1 MDNYA
6 YIIASLPVL
15 HQEDARPEH
24 FVAEELIEEIRG
36 QLSRADA
43 AVLDLLLEGYDS
55 DKLDA
60 GFYRDALA
68 GRGRFVR
75 DWLRDLVNGYDAD
88 ESAEFYRRA
97 LAHGNRFIREWFRF
111 DLDLRNATVAFLN
124 DSLGRPEGQDL
135 VLLAEREAEEFPE
148 EEDAQEVLNRA
159 DLLRR
164 ERGLDDLR
172 WRKIDELTAMDVF
185 NLESIL
191 GFVAK
196 LKIIDRWL
204 QLDPEAGRT
213 LFRKLVED
221 VRSTYDNK
229 KQDIT
234 I

>member
-15 HQEDARPEH
+15 NQEEHPEH
-24 FVAEELIEEIRG
+24 FVAEEILAEIRE
-36 QLSRADA
+36 QLSARDNS
-43 AVLDLLLEGYDS
+43 VLDLLLEGYDP
-55 DKLDA
+55 DKLD
-60 GFYRDALA
+60 
-68 GRGRFVR
+68 
-75 DWLRDLVNGYDAD
+75 
-88 ESAEFYRRA
+88 AEFYRRA

-135 VLLAEREAEEFPE
+135 VLLTEREAEEFPE
-148 EEDAQEVLNRA
+148 EEAVQQVLNRA
-159 DLLRR
+159 DLLQR

-172 WRKIDELTAMDVF
+172 WQKVDELTAMDVF
-185 NLESIL
+185 DLELIL

-196 LKIIDRWL
+196 LQIIDRWL
-204 QLDPEAGRT
+204 KLDPESGRE

-221 VRSTYDNK
+221 IRSTYDNK

>member
-1 MDNYA
+1 MANYE
-6 YIIASLPVL
+6 YIISSLPVL

-43 AVLDLLLEGYDS
+43 ATLDLLLEGYDS

-75 DWLRDLVNGYDAD
+75 DWLRDLVNGFDAD

-148 EEDAQEVLNRA
+148 EEAVQQVLNRA
-159 DLLRR
+159 DLLKR

-172 WRKIDELTAMDVF
+172 WQKVDELTAMDVF
-185 NLESIL
+185 NLELIL
-191 GFVAK
+191 GFVVK

-204 QLDPEAGRT
+204 QLDPEAGRA

>member
-15 HQEDARPEH
+15 NQEDHPEH
-24 FVAEELIEEIRG
+24 FVAEEILAEIRE
-36 QLSRADA
+36 QLSAHDNS
-43 AVLDLLLEGYDS
+43 VLDLLLEGYDP
-55 DKLDA
+55 DKLD
-60 GFYRDALA
+60 
-68 GRGRFVR
+68 
-75 DWLRDLVNGYDAD
+75 
-88 ESAEFYRRA
+88 AEFYRRA

-135 VLLAEREAEEFPE
+135 VLLTEREAEEFPE
-148 EEDAQEVLNRA
+148 EEAVQQVLNRA
-159 DLLRR
+159 DLLQR

-172 WRKIDELTAMDVF
+172 WQKVDELTAMDVF
-185 NLESIL
+185 DLELIL

-196 LKIIDRWL
+196 LQIIDRWL
-204 QLDPEAGRT
+204 KLDPESGRE

-221 VRSTYDNK
+221 IRSTYDNK
-229 KQDIT
+229 KQNIT

>member
-15 HQEDARPEH
+15 HQEGTRPEH

-75 DWLRDLVNGYDAD
+75 DWLRDLVDGYDAD
-88 ESAEFYRRA
+88 ASADFYRRA

-124 DSLGRPEGQDL
+124 DALGRPDGQDL
-135 VLLAEREAEEFPE
+135 VFLAEREAEEFPE
-148 EEDAQEVLNRA
+148 EEAVQQVLNRA
-159 DLLRR
+159 DLLQR

-172 WRKIDELTAMDVF
+172 WQKVDELTAMDVF
-185 NLESIL
+185 DLELIL

-196 LKIIDRWL
+196 LKIVDRWL
-204 QLDPEAGRT
+204 QLDPEAGRE

-221 VRSTYDNK
+221 IRSTYDNK

>member
-15 HQEDARPEH
+15 NQEDHPEH
-24 FVAEELIEEIRG
+24 FVAEEILAEIRE
-36 QLSRADA
+36 QLSGRDQ
-43 AVLDLLLEGYDS
+43 AVLDQLL
-55 DKLDA
+55 A
-60 GFYRDALA
+60 
-68 GRGRFVR
+68 
-75 DWLRDLVNGYDAD
+75 GYDAEQLTED
-88 ESAEFYRRA
+88 FYRQILR
-97 LAHGNRFIREWFRF
+97 HKNRFLREWFRF

-148 EEDAQEVLNRA
+148 EEAVQQVLNRA
-159 DLLRR
+159 DLLQR

-172 WRKIDELTAMDVF
+172 WQKVDELTAMDVF
-185 NLESIL
+185 DLELIL

-196 LKIIDRWL
+196 LQIIDRWL
-204 QLDPEAGRT
+204 KLDPESGRE

-221 VRSTYDNK
+221 IRSTYDNK
-229 KQDIT
+229 KQNIT

>member
-15 HQEDARPEH
+15 NQEDHPEH
-24 FVAEELIEEIRG
+24 FVAEEILAEIRE
-36 QLSRADA
+36 QLSARDNS
-43 AVLDLLLEGYDS
+43 VLDLLLEGYDP
-55 DKLDA
+55 DKLD
-60 GFYRDALA
+60 
-68 GRGRFVR
+68 
-75 DWLRDLVNGYDAD
+75 
-88 ESAEFYRRA
+88 AEFYRRA

-135 VLLAEREAEEFPE
+135 VLLTEREAEEFPE
-148 EEDAQEVLNRA
+148 EEAVQQVLNRA
-159 DLLRR
+159 DLLQR

-172 WRKIDELTAMDVF
+172 WQKVDELTAMDVF
-185 NLESIL
+185 DLELIL

-196 LKIIDRWL
+196 LQIIDRWL
-204 QLDPEAGRT
+204 KLDPEAGRE

-221 VRSTYDNK
+221 IRSTYDNK
-229 KQDIT
+229 KQNIT